1 MLEAI
6 KPLIDSGIVNEDTQQ
21 AIKEAWEAKLAET
34 RDQVRAELREEFAS
48 RYEHDKSVMVE
59 ALDRMVT
66 ESLKTELAEFAEDKR
81 KLAEDRVTFKKHAA
95 ETGRKFNEFLTT
107 KLAEEI
113 QELRSDRKL
122 QLEAIAKLEKFV
134 IGALAEEIKEFTQ
147 DKKDLAETKVRL
159 LTTAKTRM
167 EEMQKAFVSK
177 GAKLVKESVA
187 NNLKAELTQFKKD
200 IQTARENMFGRR
212 IFETFA
218 AEFAATH
225 LNENAEIKKLQQ
237 KLDESAQVIAESKKA
252 AETKAK
258 LVESKEAEVKKLQ
271 ESIERASTMQE
282 LLGTLTKEK
291 AQVMNELLESVQ
303 TPKLKSAFD
312 KYLPAVLNNG
322 SKSTVKAEKQAL
334 VESRVEVTGDKT
346 AKSAS
351 EPHDNNVVE
360 IKRLAGLSK

>member
-1 MLEAI
+1 MLEAL

-21 AIKEAWEAKLAET
+21 AIKEAWEVKLAET
-34 RDQVRAELREEFAS
+34 KEEVRAELREEFAR

-59 ALDRMVT
+59 ALDKMVT
-66 ESLKTELAEFAEDKR
+66 ESLKTELEEFAADKR
-81 KLAEDRVTFKKHAA
+81 RLAEDRVAFKKHAA

-113 QELRSDRKL
+113 QELRADRKV

-134 IGALAEEIKEFTQ
+134 ISALAEEIKEFAQ

-167 EEMQKAFVSK
+167 GEMQKAFISK

-187 NNLKAELTQFKKD
+187 NNLKTELTQFKKD

-237 KLDESAQVIAESKKA
+237 KLDEAAHIIEESRKA
-252 AETKAK
+252 ADEKAK
-258 LVESKEAEVKKLQ
+258 LVESKEAQVKQLH
-271 ESIERASTMQE
+271 ESIERAETMQE

-291 AQVMNELLESVQ
+291 AQVMSELLESVQ

-322 SKSTVKAEKQAL
+322 NKSMVKAEKQTL
-334 VESRVEVTGDKT
+334 NESRVEVTGDKT
-346 AKSAS
+346 AKSVA
-351 EPHDNNVVE
+351 EPRDNNVVE
-360 IKRLAGLSK
+360 IKRLAGLK